1 MTHFPIWMINYI
13 RNFSIFYILLFFLK
27 KGPPDAVKYIFDIIL
42 FQDFFINDHI
52 EKCSRSIGIKFVL
65 YFFSLVLIN
74 FHPQIMDSLFALDK
88 FFVCGITLI
97 VGSKPWNPDIPI
109 IV

>member
-1 MTHFPIWMINYI
+1 MP
-13 RNFSIFYILLFFLK
+13 
-27 KGPPDAVKYIFDIIL
+27 
-42 FQDFFINDHI
+42 
-52 EKCSRSIGIKFVL
+52 ESIGIKFVL
-65 YFFSLVLIN
+65 YFFSCELIN

-109 IV
+109 IG